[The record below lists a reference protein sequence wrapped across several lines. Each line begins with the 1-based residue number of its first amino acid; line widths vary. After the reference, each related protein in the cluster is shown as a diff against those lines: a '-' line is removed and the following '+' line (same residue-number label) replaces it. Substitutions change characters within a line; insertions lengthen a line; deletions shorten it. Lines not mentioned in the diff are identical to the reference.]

1 MIIKTASF
9 KNLNGHL
16 NPILKFEPGV
26 NIITGINGSG
36 KTSVLN
42 GIAWTLSPSLVQG
55 GVLAAYRLV
64 NLPFDKIDITYTVPN
79 RDNPHKVSATRE
91 EEYVGIEVDGIDGS
105 LSIPIVEA
113 PEPTGFRA
121 ARNEEETIE
130 FIARHIERHEE
141 NPVLRH
147 LSGLPGPLYLP
158 MDRRWIEERSALP
171 YRRARRSTTAGHVP
185 ASDVLDR
192 VSRAHRREQAKKFT
206 LNEELRNDILTAMF
220 VSSEGELKET
230 EQVLTV
236 QQVSELK
243 ARVGIA
249 LNSLE
254 LTEALQRSEVLFA
267 QLQKFAT
274 ELGGIAPP
282 EDVDEMLSGP
292 HAALWLEWIMRVSPI
307 ASRLQRLMPIIERY
321 EEQVAQETKRS
332 TDFLT
337 SVNSFLSDNGKAVE
351 FLADSE
357 LIAKLPNG
365 NQISGHQLAS
375 GELQLLILFT
385 FLYFSF
391 DAPTQEF
398 PILVDEPELSLHIAW
413 QNRYVNSVRNAN
425 ANAQFIIAT
434 HSPEIAGPVEEN
446 IIDISPGFGGSH
458 VEVQ

>member
-16 NPILKFEPGV
+16 NPSLSFAPGV
-26 NIITGINGSG
+26 NIITGVNGSG

-55 GVLAAYRLV
+55 GVPAAYRLA
-64 NLPFDKIDITYTVPN
+64 NLPFDEIDITYTVPK
-79 RDNPHKVSATRE
+79 RDKPHKVLATRE
-91 EEYVGIEVDGIDGS
+91 EEYVAIEVEGIDS
-105 LSIPIVEA
+105 RLSIPIVEA

-121 ARNEEETIE
+121 ARNEEENID

-158 MDRRWIEERSALP
+158 MDRRWIEERSSLP

-185 ASDVLDR
+185 ASEVLDR
-192 VSRAHRREQAKKFT
+192 VSRAHRREQARKFT
-206 LNEELRNDILTAMF
+206 LNEELRNEILTAMF
-220 VSSEGELKET
+220 DSSELEET
-230 EQVLTV
+230 EEVLTV
-236 QQVSELK
+236 QQVNELK
-243 ARVGIA
+243 TRVGAA
-249 LNSLE
+249 LHSLE
-254 LTEALQRSEVLFA
+254 LTEARQRSDVLFA
-267 QLQKFAT
+267 QLQKFAI
-274 ELGGIAPP
+274 ELGGTSPP

-292 HAALWLEWIMRVSPI
+292 HSALWLEWVMRISPI
-307 ASRLQRLMPIIERY
+307 ASRLQRLMPIIETY

-332 TDFLT
+332 TDFLL
-337 SVNSFLSDNGKAVE
+337 SVNSFLSDNGKMVE

-365 NQISGHQLAS
+365 DQISGHLLAS

-391 DAPTQEF
+391 EAPAQEF
-398 PILVDEPELSLHIAW
+398 PVLVDEPELSLHIAW

-446 IIDISPGFGGSH
+446 IIDISPNFGGSH
-458 VEVQ
+458 VEV